1 MIKTRGKIG
10 FHSLLKSRFW
20 IIFLLVSL
28 LFAIRWT
35 KGAGYLD
42 LYSLLLKPLLPGTAQ
57 REWIKE
63 GENIERNIR
72 LKLLEEDNTRLRK
85 ALSLKEFN
93 VDQRISAAVISRSS
107 TNWWQQLEINK
118 GAKDGVLKGQTV
130 IGPGGLIGLIDS
142 ATPLTARVR
151 LLTDPGHQ
159 VGAWI
164 NRTKR
169 HGILKGQ
176 TVIGPGGLIGLVDS
190 TTPFTS
196 RVRLLTDPG
205 HQVGAWIDGT
215 NHHGILTGIG
225 TNRPKLIFL
234 NKNILAKAGDVVT
247 TSPASTLLPPNL
259 IIGIVQYVDKK
270 ALPAPYAIV
279 QLTASPE
286 AIDWVQVLK
295 NNG

>member
-1 MIKTRGKIG
+1 MIKARGNIG
-10 FHSLLKSRFW
+10 FHLLLKRRFW
-20 IIFLLVSL
+20 LIFLFGAL
-28 LFAIRWT
+28 LFGIRWT

-42 LYSLLLKPLLPGTAQ
+42 LYSVLLKPILPGTAQ

-72 LKLLEEDNTRLRK
+72 LKLLEEDNNRLRR

-93 VDQRISAAVISRSS
+93 SDKRISAAVIFRSS
-107 TNWWQQLEINK
+107 RNWWQLLEINK

-130 IGPGGLIGLIDS
+130 IGPGGLIGL
-142 ATPLTARVR
+142 
-151 LLTDPGHQ
+151 
-159 VGAWI
+159 
-164 NRTKR
+164 
-169 HGILKGQ
+169 
-176 TVIGPGGLIGLVDS
+176 VDS
-190 TTPFTS
+190 TTPLTS

-205 HQVGAWIDGT
+205 HQVGAWIDRT
-215 NHHGILTGIG
+215 KRHGVLTGMG

-234 NKNILAKAGDVVT
+234 NKNTLVKIGDVVT

-259 IIGIVQYVDKK
+259 IIGIVQFVDEE
-270 ALPAPYAIV
+270 ALPSPYAIV

-286 AIDWVQVLK
+286 AIDWVQILK